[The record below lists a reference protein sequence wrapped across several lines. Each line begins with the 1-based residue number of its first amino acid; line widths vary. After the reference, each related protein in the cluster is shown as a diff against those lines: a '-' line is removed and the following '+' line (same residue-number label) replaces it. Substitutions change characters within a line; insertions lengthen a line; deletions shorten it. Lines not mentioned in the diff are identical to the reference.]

1 MGWLETLGK
10 RLGTW
15 PTEEHAIT
23 RTELWGQGDDPG
35 GEVHAGVSVTQASA
49 LQMIAVYACV
59 RIRSETIAALP
70 ADVFRRRG
78 NVREEID
85 PGPQWL
91 RQPNPENTWF
101 EFVEQINR
109 GLDVDGNAYILVASR
124 DSEAFPSELWTLHPQ
139 EMTVERKGG
148 SLVYTF
154 GGTQKLS
161 PYGPTNPGGDV
172 LHIKNLSAGGLKGL
186 SPIGVARQGIG
197 LALAAEKQGARFYGR
212 GQTLAGVIEFDGAN
226 QGVTQKNIDLT
237 KANWKRKHAGTD
249 RSFEPGLLVGAKW
262 KPISVAPDEAQFLE
276 TRRFQIA
283 EIARLYGVPL
293 HMIQEVS
300 GTTSWGTG
308 IEAMTTQFFVVSI
321 MTRLARLESAFN
333 LLTPRG
339 QFIKWNVTGL
349 LRGDARSRAEFYAK
363 AIQNGWMTRNEV
375 RALEDEPPLPGLD
388 APLVPLNLAPVGAP
402 APSSNGQT
410 PVEVNL

>member
-1 MGWLETLGK
+1 MGLLERLDRWLWAPE
-10 RLGTW
+10 R
-15 PTEEHAIT
+15 HAIDKVA
-23 RTELWGQGDDPG
+23 LWNTGADVID
-35 GEVHAGVSVTQASA
+35 EVHAQVPVTQTGA

-70 ADVFRRRG
+70 ADVFRKRG
-78 NVREEID
+78 DVREEVD
-85 PGPQWL
+85 LAPQWL

-101 EFVEQINR
+101 ELVEQINR
-109 GLDVDGNAYILVASR
+109 GLDLDGNAYLLITAR
-124 DSEAFPSELWTLHPQ
+124 DFQGFPAELWTLNPQ
-139 EMTVERKGG
+139 EVAVKRENRKII
-148 SLVYTF
+148 YTF
-154 GGTQKLS
+154 GGDQTLS
-161 PYGPTNPGGDV
+161 AYSPTNPTGDV
-172 LHIKNLSAGGLKGL
+172 LHIRNLSAGGLKGL

-212 GQTLAGVIEFDGAN
+212 GQTLSGVLEFDSAN

-249 RSFEPGLLVGAKW
+249 RSFEPGILVGAKW
-262 KPISVAPDEAQFLE
+262 KPISVNPDEAQFLE

-375 RALEDEPPLPGLD
+375 RALEDMKPLAGLD
-388 APLVPLNLAPVGAP
+388 APLIQSSLI
-402 APSSNGQT
+402 PSGTTPQPSQNGQV
-410 PVEVNL
+410 PVEVTP